1 MTAAQLRALPEDG
14 IIDPFAVEI
23 AASGSRRVRLTRAE
37 RQAAAAT
44 ILASGGSPHLIATR
58 LHVSATT
65 ARNLANDC
73 ANFSPGATE

>member
-1 MTAAQLRALPEDG
+1 MPSADHEFTGL
-14 IIDPFAVEI
+14 V
-23 AASGSRRVRLTRAE
+23 ASGSRRVRLTRAE

-58 LHVSATT
+58 LHVSGTT